1 MIIFSRALACIPP
14 KFAASLSYDSLQ
26 FEGKQELSNLEP
38 IISLRPHRKAKD
50 LKKDTGRT
58 RNNTQPPAPP
68 IQIAF
73 DRHELNT
80 ILSVY
85 GHHVAAGDW
94 RDYAIDFGRERAVFS
109 IFKRASECP
118 LFRVVKDPKLARK
131 QGAYSVTDHTGRILK
146 RGQNLAQVLKVLA
159 LKPHLSIV

>member
-1 MIIFSRALACIPP
+1 MS
-14 KFAASLSYDSLQ
+14 D
-26 FEGKQELSNLEP
+26 LEP
-38 IISLRPHRKAKD
+38 IISLRPRHLTRD
-50 LKKDTGRT
+50 RGRSK
-58 RNNTQPPAPP
+58 NQPQQKHVPP

-109 IFKRASECP
+109 IFKRTSECP
-118 LFRVVKDPKLARK
+118 LYRVEKDPKLAKK
-131 QGAYSVTDHTGRILK
+131 QGAYSVTDQTGRILK
-146 RGQNLAQVLKVLA
+146 RGHDLAQVLKVLA
-159 LKPHLSIV
+159 LKPRLSVV